1 MGDVSRKL
9 GERDW
14 RREVLKL
21 EVDVVV
27 APVKTEL
34 GQWGMLNIA

>member
-9 GERDW
+9 GEGKR

-21 EVDVVV
+21 EVDIVV

-34 GQWGMLNIA
+34 GQWGLLNIA